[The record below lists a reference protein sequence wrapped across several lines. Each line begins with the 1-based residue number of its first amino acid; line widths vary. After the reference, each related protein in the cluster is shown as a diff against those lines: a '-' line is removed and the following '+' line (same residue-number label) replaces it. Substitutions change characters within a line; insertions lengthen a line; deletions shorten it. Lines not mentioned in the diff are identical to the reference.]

1 MKARIT
7 LLTLGVD
14 DLERAVRFY
23 RDGLGWKTEGIIGKE
38 FEHGAVAFFDLVG
51 GLRLALWPRKSLA
64 HDTGL
69 PVGAKSATEFSIAH
83 NVSSKAEV
91 DAVMAHAAKAGARIV
106 KRAHD
111 TFYGGYAGYFA
122 DPDGHLWEVAW
133 NPQWTPVVP

>member
-1 MKARIT
+1 MTPRIT

-38 FEHGAVAFFDLVG
+38 FEHGAVAFFSLAG

-64 HDTGL
+64 HDAGL
-69 PVGAKSATEFSIAH
+69 AVGAKSATEFSIAH
-83 NVSSKAEV
+83 NVGSKAEV
-91 DAVMAHAAKAGARIV
+91 DAVMADAGKAGARIV
-106 KRAHD
+106 RRAQD

-122 DPDGHLWEVAW
+122 DPDAHLWEVAW